1 MIQKITLKNGLR
13 VLLEPMPYVRSCA
26 LGIWIH
32 AGSRFETPSNNG
44 VSHFLEHMFFKGTTS
59 RTAQE
64 LAWQM
69 DQIGGQSN
77 AFTAK
82 ECTCFHAKCL
92 TEHMPEAFDLLSD
105 MYHHSLFRPED
116 IALEREVIKE
126 EINMYEDSPEDLCID
141 TLHEGMWSHSSLSLP
156 ILGTEDSLDG
166 LHREELQRY
175 RSAHY
180 TPQNTVIAIAG
191 NFDRQ
196 KLLELTEGYFKAD
209 APAAVQQQGARP
221 LYTPCK
227 LARAKEIEQNHIA
240 LGFEGVD
247 VKDEDIYSI
256 SVLAN
261 VLGGSMSSR
270 LFQEVREKRGLAY
283 SIYAFTTSYQDAGA
297 FTIYAALTPSAQ
309 REAVQVICEQ
319 IDDIVHHGIT
329 QEEFLRGREQMKANL
344 IMGHES
350 VTGRMSSLARGEMF
364 RGYLPTLDET
374 IARMDALT
382 MEDIHRTARRVLRLE
397 NMSQCVVGDVCYP
410 L

>member
-1 MIQKITLKNGLR
+1 MIQKITLENGLR

-116 IALEREVIKE
+116 IELERGIIKE
-126 EINMYEDSPEDLCID
+126 EISMYEDSPEDLCID
-141 TLHEGMWSHSSLSLP
+141 TLHEGMWSHSSLALP
-156 ILGTEDSLDG
+156 ILGTEHSLES
-166 LHREELQRY
+166 LHQEELERY

-180 TPQNTVIAIAG
+180 TPQTTIISIAG
-191 NFDRQ
+191 KFDKQ
-196 KLLELTEGYFKAD
+196 QLLELIQQHFGADVAAPNRKEG
-209 APAAVQQQGARP
+209 PRP
-221 LYTPCK
+221 LYTPGK
-227 LARAKEIEQNHIA
+227 LYRAKEIEQNHIA

-247 VKDEDIYSI
+247 VKDDDVYSI

-297 FTIYAALTPSAQ
+297 FTIYAGLNPASQ
-309 REAVQVICEQ
+309 QEAVEVIRQQ
-319 IDDIVHHGIT
+319 IDDVVTHGIT
-329 QEEFLRGREQMKANL
+329 EEEFLRGREQMKANL

-350 VTGRMSSLARGEMF
+350 VTGRMSAMARGEMF

-382 MEDIHRTARRVLRLE
+382 MEDIHRTAHRVLQWER
-397 NMSQCVVGDVCYP
+397 MSQCVVGDVEE
-410 L
+410 